1 MKLHSIS
8 PKPIRKHVTLTIPDD
23 VLQQA
28 RALKL
33 NTSQAAEA
41 GIRDALRKA
50 LTASWLQENEQ
61 AIAAYNRDVNK
72 NGLPLKPLW
81 ARS

>member
-1 MKLHSIS
+1 MKLDCTS

-28 RALKL
+28 RALNL

-41 GIRDALRKA
+41 GIREALRKA
-50 LTASWLQENEQ
+50 LAASWLKENER
-61 AIAAYNRDVNK
+61 AIAAYNRDVNE

-81 ARS
+81 VRN